1 MIVLLFPTRKCPLVF
16 MSIIPNSPSE
26 KEKMAHIFWT
36 RISNFGYSELHCYG
50 LFVFITC
57 NLENRTMQKFYIYS
71 ISDSALFAKEHYNN
85 CSGLLWEKEN
95 LFQQWQFR
103 TIFETE
109 NFLKLFQLGQVPIRS
124 NTMRQLKSQSKQ
136 IFGM

>member
-1 MIVLLFPTRKCPLVF
+1 MIVLLFPTRKCPLAF
-16 MSIIPNSPSE
+16 MSIHNSPSE
-26 KEKMAHIFWT
+26 KEKTAHIFWT
-36 RISNFGYSELHCYG
+36 RISNFGHSELHCYG

-85 CSGLLWEKEN
+85 CFGLLWEKEN
-95 LFQQWQFR
+95 LFQQWQFW
-103 TIFETE
+103 TIFETD
-109 NFLKLFQLGQVPIRS
+109 NFFKLFQLGQVPIRS

>member
-16 MSIIPNSPSE
+16 MSIHNSLSE
-26 KEKMAHIFWT
+26 KERMAHIFWT
-36 RISNFGYSELHCYG
+36 RISNFDHSELHCYG

-71 ISDSALFAKEHYNN
+71 ISDSALFAKKHYNN

-95 LFQQWQFR
+95 LFQQWQSR
-103 TIFETE
+103 TILETE
-109 NFLKLFQLGQVPIRS
+109 IFFKLFQLGQVSIRY

>member
-16 MSIIPNSPSE
+16 MSIHNSPSE
-26 KEKMAHIFWT
+26 KEKTAHIFWM

-57 NLENRTMQKFYIYS
+57 NLENRTMQKFHIYS
-71 ISDSALFAKEHYNN
+71 VFDSALFAKEHYNN

-95 LFQQWQFR
+95 LFQVQNNVW
-103 TIFETE
+103 
-109 NFLKLFQLGQVPIRS
+109 NWDFLDCPKKKQVPIRS
-124 NTMRQLKSQSKQ
+124 NRYIKEKKSQSKQ